1 MVSTSR
7 KVKFLLSASEVMVV
21 CLAYL
26 LKMKL
31 GNLTY
36 IKKVLIEC
44 SVKRK
49 TINWQLTY
57 LPFKPTHCYP
67 PPQKAVVANFF
78 ETVTK
83 ICYPQKKRTQF

>member
-36 IKKVLIEC
+36 ISKMCLLDVE
-44 SVKRK
+44 
-49 TINWQLTY
+49 
-57 LPFKPTHCYP
+57 
-67 PPQKAVVANFF
+67 
-78 ETVTK
+78 
-83 ICYPQKKRTQF
+83 